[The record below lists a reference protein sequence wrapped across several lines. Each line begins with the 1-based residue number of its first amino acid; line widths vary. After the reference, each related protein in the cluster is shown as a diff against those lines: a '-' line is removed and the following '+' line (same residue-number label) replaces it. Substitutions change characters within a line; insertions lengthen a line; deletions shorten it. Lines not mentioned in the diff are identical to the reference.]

1 MITRKRQLL
10 EANWDEYQAEE
21 ESRERIKRMQVYFIA
36 LNSIRDKRN
45 IIQFELALNNNHSY
59 ILGSK

>member
-21 ESRERIKRMQVYFIA
+21 ESRERIKRIQVYFSS
-36 LNSIRDKRN
+36 LKVSFNWYKTYK
-45 IIQFELALNNNHSY
+45 EL
-59 ILGSK
+59 